1 MLTENYEEQTSRIP
15 THSWRFWAVLLF
27 LFVIVIGLTMWKD
40 WWLTGDEP
48 NILFYLIVPAGSM
61 VGGVLCMFWVVK
73 VRSLSL
79 TFLELLAVMIG
90 VNLVM
95 QGMEIVLKLIYHLVW
110 EYPGWLYIAIVFPF
124 GFLLGVYGL
133 VRWVRINWGAAAVL
147 MAVGLAGELLTAGLI
162 SSIFGLTTSG
172 S

>member
-1 MLTENYEEQTSRIP
+1 MLTENYEDQTSRIP
-15 THSWRFWAVLLF
+15 TRSWRFWAVLLF

-40 WWLTGDEP
+40 WWLTGEEP
-48 NILFYLIVPAGSM
+48 NMLFYLIVPAGSM
-61 VGGVLCMFWVVK
+61 LGGVLCMFWVVK
-73 VRSLSL
+73 VRSLSH

-95 QGMEIVLKLIYHLVW
+95 QGFEIILKVIYYRLW
-110 EYPGWLYIAIVFPF
+110 EYPGWLYIAIVFPL

-133 VRWVRINWGAAAVL
+133 VRWGKIKWVAAGVL
-147 MAVGLAGELLTAGLI
+147 MAVGLAGELLAAGLI
-162 SSIFGLTTSG
+162 SSISGLTPTG

>member
-1 MLTENYEEQTSRIP
+1 MDTAQTRQIP
-15 THSWRFWAVLLF
+15 TRSWGFWIVLLS
-27 LFVIVIGLTMWKD
+27 LFTIVIGLTMWKD
-40 WWLTGDEP
+40 WSLTGEEP

-61 VGGVLCMFWVVK
+61 LGGVLCMFWVVK
-73 VRSLSL
+73 VRNLSI
-79 TFLELLAVMIG
+79 TFLELLAVVIG

-110 EYPGWLYIAIVFPF
+110 EYPGWLYIAIVFPI

-133 VRWVRINWGAAAVL
+133 VRWGGIKWGAAAVL

-162 SSIFGLTTSG
+162 SSISGLTTPG

>member
-1 MLTENYEEQTSRIP
+1 MDTAQTRKIP
-15 THSWRFWAVLLF
+15 TRSWGFWIVLLS
-27 LFVIVIGLTMWKD
+27 LFTIVIGLTMWKD
-40 WWLTGDEP
+40 WWLTGEEP

-61 VGGVLCMFWVVK
+61 LGGVLCMFWVVK
-73 VRSLSL
+73 VRSLSI
-79 TFLELLAVMIG
+79 TFLELLAVVIG

-110 EYPGWLYIAIVFPF
+110 EYPGWLYIAIVFPI

-133 VRWVRINWGAAAVL
+133 VRWGGIKWGAAAVL

-162 SSIFGLTTSG
+162 SSISGLTTPG